1 MENLKHCKPQRN
13 LSTRMPQFFFS
24 TILCFVALVY
34 NSFFFFRT
42 AFVRKLFDIRFSY
55 KHCNFSR
62 GCLLVKMASKTV
74 TRSTIFCFTA
84 QSLVA
89 NEGLDGVNP
98 KLSNCLKL
106 NLQPSKMQI
115 NINRHKVSRYFF
127 FKISLFQL
135 IFTDSVWLWLL
146 GNLLIARPQNL
157 LYLEIFGNVT
167 TERPRQPPK
176 HNS

>member
-1 MENLKHCKPQRN
+1 
-13 LSTRMPQFFFS
+13 MPQFFFS

-34 NSFFFFRT
+34 NSFFFFFRT

-98 KLSNCLKL
+98 KLSNGLKL
-106 NLQPSKMQI
+106 NRQPPKMQI
-115 NINRHKVSRYFF
+115 NINRQKVSRYFF